1 MGGLQPILN
10 DPMIT
15 IKRLRHAH
23 LNIAVW
29 QVQRGEAWCVMGRN
43 GAGKQYVDKLL
54 LGKLTPE
61 GVESFTIA
69 AHPDQV
75 RLISLE
81 AQQLIYEREL
91 QQDDGDY
98 ANQVEPGTKAAA
110 FLPADQLTSPLIDIF
125 NLRHR
130 LQTGYCQLSTGESRK
145 LLVLQ
150 AILEGVELVILDNPF
165 DSLDVNTCAALSDA
179 LCAATKTGVTLVFLL
194 SNRQDIPAWCNACA
208 LVEQGELSVM
218 GELANPATRRAIDS
232 LLDPAQLTQPALPDA
247 ALELE
252 DYAHAFLVSL
262 SNCTVTYGGK
272 AVLDNIDLRIEPLQH
287 TLITG
292 DNGSG
297 KSTLLGLITGDCPQ
311 CFSNDV
317 TVVGLRRGGGE
328 SIWDIKQHMGIVSAD
343 LHRRYRVSCTAL
355 TAVCSGFFDSIGV
368 YEAVSPQQIALAKQW
383 LTLAGLGD
391 QADTAFGQLSY
402 GEQRLAL
409 IARALVKSPLLL
421 ILDEATQGLDELNRY
436 RVLRMLE
443 QIAERRHS
451 TMVFVSHRRDEFLPL
466 FVQRLDLSDLS

>member
-1 MGGLQPILN
+1 
-10 DPMIT
+10 MID
-15 IKRLRHAH
+15 IKNLKHPYIS
-23 LNIAVW
+23 IADW
-29 QVQRGEAWCVMGRN
+29 QVRLGDVWCVIGRN

-54 LGKLTPE
+54 LGEL
-61 GVESFTIA
+61 V
-69 AHPDQV
+69 PDQADCFQLSAQRDRT

-81 AQQLIYEREL
+81 AQQRIYEREL

-98 ANQVEPGTKAAA
+98 ADKVEPGTRAAA
-110 FLPADQLTSPLIDIF
+110 FLPADRLDDPLIDIF

-150 AILEGVELVILDNPF
+150 AIFEGVELLILDNPF
-165 DSLDVNTCAALSDA
+165 DSLDVGACEALSEA
-179 LCAATKTGVTLVFLL
+179 LHATANAGMTLVFLL

-208 LVEQGELSVM
+208 LVEQGELSVL
-218 GELANPATRRAIDS
+218 GDLADPATQRAIDG
-232 LLDPAQLTQPALPDA
+232 LLDPALQAQPEAPESVMPLAQFAHPYLVAL
-247 ALELE
+247 
-252 DYAHAFLVSL
+252 
-262 SNCTVTYGGK
+262 NQCTVTYGGK
-272 AVLDNIDLRIEPLQH
+272 VVLDGVDLMIKPLQH

-292 DNGSG
+292 ENGSG
-297 KSTLLGLITGDCPQ
+297 KSTLLGLVTGDCPQ

-317 TVVGLRRGGGE
+317 TIFGLRRGSGE
-328 SIWDIKQHMGIVSAD
+328 SVWDIKADMGIISAD

-368 YEAVSPQQIALAKQW
+368 YQPVTSQQIALAKQW
-383 LTLAGLGD
+383 LALAGMAA

-402 GEQRLAL
+402 GEQRLVL

-436 RVLRMLE
+436 RVLRLLE
-443 QIAERRHS
+443 QIADHQYS
-451 TMVFVSHRRDEFLPL
+451 TIVFVSHRRDEHLPL
-466 FVQRLDLSDLS
+466 FGQRLHLANAAISKRPIKISE